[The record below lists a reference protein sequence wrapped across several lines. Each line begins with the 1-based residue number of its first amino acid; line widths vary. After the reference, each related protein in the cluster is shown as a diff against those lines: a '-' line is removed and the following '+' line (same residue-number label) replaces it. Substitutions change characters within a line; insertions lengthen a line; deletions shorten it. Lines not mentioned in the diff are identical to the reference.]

1 MANLGKFDIDTNGEW
16 VKLEEI
22 AETTFSANEEYSL
35 QVNKGELVQICEK
48 STTPE
53 ADEGLEYFGNQ
64 QSQIKY
70 TVESGADLYV
80 KNLTNNCKINIAKKG
95 A

>member
-22 AETTFSANEEYSL
+22 VETTFSADEVYSL
-35 QVNKGELVQICEK
+35 QVSKGELVQFCEK
-48 STTPE
+48 DDTPDS
-53 ADEGLEYFGNQ
+53 DEGFEYYGNQ
-64 QSQIKY
+64 LSQIKY

-80 KNLTNNCKINIAKKG
+80 KNLSNNCKINISKKG